1 MINPTMTSD
10 MTGSLW
16 KYADQN
22 FSESA
27 VAEAQGWLWHCR
39 YDVYSSKKSR
49 FDQITRRLIPIAF
62 RKTLEHD

>member
-1 MINPTMTSD
+1 MTS
-10 MTGSLW
+10 SLW
-16 KYADQN
+16 KYADKK

-27 VAEAQGWLWHCR
+27 VAEAQWWLWHCI

-49 FDQITRRLIPIAF
+49 FDQINRRFPIAF

>member
-1 MINPTMTSD
+1 MTA
-10 MTGSLW
+10 SLC
-16 KYADQN
+16 KYADKK

-27 VAEAQGWLWHCR
+27 VAEAQWWLWHCR

-49 FDQITRRLIPIAF
+49 FDPITRRLIPIAF

>member
-1 MINPTMTSD
+1 

-16 KYADQN
+16 KYADKK

-27 VAEAQGWLWHCR
+27 VAEAQWWLWHCI